1 MKVIIEIEKE
11 EEFEKIKK
19 ALKGET
25 ITVIRSIKEREKIL
39 ETIFKKYNVCLP
51 KNDKFNREE
60 MHTRYNFYRR
70 YAGWPN
76 H

>member
-11 EEFEKIKK
+11 EEFEMIKK

-39 ETIFKKYNVCLP
+39 EAIFKKYNVSLP
-51 KNDKFNREE
+51 KNYKFNREE
-60 MHTRYNFYRR
+60 IHVR
-70 YAGWPN
+70 
-76 H
+76 

>member
-25 ITVIRSIKEREKIL
+25 ITVIRSIK
-39 ETIFKKYNVCLP
+39 
-51 KNDKFNREE
+51 
-60 MHTRYNFYRR
+60 
-70 YAGWPN
+70 
-76 H
+76 

>member
-19 ALKGET
+19 AIKGKT

-39 ETIFKKYNVCLP
+39 EVIFKKYNVSLP
-51 KNDKFNREE
+51 KNYKFNREE
-60 MHTRYNFYRR
+60 IHAR
-70 YAGWPN
+70 
-76 H
+76 

>member
-39 ETIFKKYNVCLP
+39 EAIFKKYNVCLP
-51 KNDKFNREE
+51 ENYKFINPFKPI
-60 MHTRYNFYRR
+60 H
-70 YAGWPN
+70 
-76 H
+76 

>member
-39 ETIFKKYNVCLP
+39 EAIFKKYNVILP
-51 KNDKFNREE
+51 KNYTFNSSSFKPI
-60 MHTRYNFYRR
+60 H
-70 YAGWPN
+70 
-76 H
+76 

>member
-25 ITVIRSIKEREKIL
+25 ITVIRSLKEREKIL
-39 ETIFKKYNVCLP
+39 ELIFKKYNVSLP
-51 KNDKFNREE
+51 KNYKFNREE
-60 MHTRYNFYRR
+60 IHAR
-70 YAGWPN
+70 
-76 H
+76 

>member
-19 ALKGET
+19 ALKGEI

-39 ETIFKKYNVCLP
+39 ELIFKKYNVSLP
-51 KNDKFNREE
+51 KNYKFNREE
-60 MHTRYNFYRR
+60 IHAR
-70 YAGWPN
+70 
-76 H
+76 

>member
-39 ETIFKKYNVCLP
+39 EAIFKKYNVSLP
-51 KNDKFNREE
+51 ENYKFINPFKPI
-60 MHTRYNFYRR
+60 H
-70 YAGWPN
+70 
-76 H
+76 

>member
-19 ALKGET
+19 ALKGEI

-39 ETIFKKYNVCLP
+39 EAIFKKYNVSLP
-51 KNDKFNREE
+51 KNYKFNREE
-60 MHTRYNFYRR
+60 IHAR
-70 YAGWPN
+70 
-76 H
+76 

>member
-25 ITVIRSIKEREKIL
+25 ITVIISIKEREKIL
-39 ETIFKKYNVCLP
+39 EAIFKKYNVSLP
-51 KNDKFNREE
+51 KNYKFNREE
-60 MHTRYNFYRR
+60 IHAR
-70 YAGWPN
+70 
-76 H
+76 

>member
-39 ETIFKKYNVCLP
+39 EVIFKKYNVSLP
-51 KNDKFNREE
+51 KNYKFNREE
-60 MHTRYNFYRR
+60 IHAR
-70 YAGWPN
+70 
-76 H
+76 